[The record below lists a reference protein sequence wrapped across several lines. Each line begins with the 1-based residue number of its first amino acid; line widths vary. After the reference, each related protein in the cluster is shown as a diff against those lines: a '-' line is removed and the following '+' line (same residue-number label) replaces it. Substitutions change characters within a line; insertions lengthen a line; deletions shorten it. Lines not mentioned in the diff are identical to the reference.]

1 MKYVDPD
8 GKIFIPPQAI
18 IAGAGFLIGAGTSFI
33 GQFFTN
39 GRSLK
44 NISYKEVLIDGLSGS
59 ASAFLAVTGV
69 GAWGQ
74 IAGNASIGYLSEYA
88 KQITNSSSEID
99 GVDLLAATITGGVAG
114 LVGGAGNKEL
124 SRQTNKLFDKIKNA
138 IKHDDYKAIGK
149 AISYYDKHTKTLTKE
164 TVKDMLR
171 TILPDTVQEEVINKV
186 IEGIEE

>member
-1 MKYVDPD
+1 MDPD

-33 GQFFTN
+33 GQLITN
-39 GRSLK
+39 SFDFK
-44 NISYKEVLIDGLSGS
+44 SISYKEVLIDGLSGS

-74 IAGNASIGYLSEYA
+74 IVGNASIGYLSEYV

-99 GVDLLAATITGGVAG
+99 GVDLLASTITGGVAG

-124 SRQTNKLFDKIKNA
+124 SRQTNRLFNKIKNA

-171 TILPDTVQEEVINKV
+171 AILPDTVQEEVINKV